1 MSGIPPRML
10 GLLGV
15 LLAVPILVIVKT
27 FCDRVEP
34 LQSFGELLSA

>member
-15 LLAVPILVIVKT
+15 LLAFLLVAPALLGKYGLSVLILVLDV
-27 FCDRVEP
+27 
-34 LQSFGELLSA
+34 A